1 MSKLTKTEGNGTLYA
16 VAVVFTSV
24 HRNLS
29 RQGVAYSHETGTHE
43 EVQGNIKSEYDGQG
57 DFVAPPGYRR

>member
-1 MSKLTKTEGNGTLYA
+1 MSVSYQ
-16 VAVVFTSV
+16 
-24 HRNLS
+24 
-29 RQGVAYSHETGTHE
+29 QGVAYPHSRGTHE